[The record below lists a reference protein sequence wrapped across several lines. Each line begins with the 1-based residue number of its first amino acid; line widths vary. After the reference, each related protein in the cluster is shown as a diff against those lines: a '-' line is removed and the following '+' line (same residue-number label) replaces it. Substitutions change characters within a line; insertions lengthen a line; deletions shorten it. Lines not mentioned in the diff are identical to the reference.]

1 MVEVLETLDDFEDES
16 YGAYLDYQQ
25 LISEFGDLPSKLYLN
40 VNHPHFHDMIYY
52 AKTDNVEVI
61 TTNGVTKVC

>member
-1 MVEVLETLDDFEDES
+1 MQVLETLDDFQDES

-25 LISEFGDLPSKLYLN
+25 LISEFGDLPTTLYLN
-40 VNHPHFHDMIYY
+40 INHPHFHDMLYY

-61 TTNGVTKVC
+61 TITGATRVC